1 MSIHPKPVCY
11 FLLIHQQTVR
21 LFRMKKT
28 AVKKIKA
35 LGLIDFKML
44 INSLVLTLRLMTEHH
59 GEPLL

>member
-1 MSIHPKPVCY
+1 
-11 FLLIHQQTVR
+11 
-21 LFRMKKT
+21 MKKT